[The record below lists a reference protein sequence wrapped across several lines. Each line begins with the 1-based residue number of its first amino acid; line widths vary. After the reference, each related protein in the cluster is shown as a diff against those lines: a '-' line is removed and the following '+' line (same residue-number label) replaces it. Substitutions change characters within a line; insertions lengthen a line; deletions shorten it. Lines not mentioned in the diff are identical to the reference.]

1 MGFGLL
7 LLAGIGKE
15 KLMKQSKIFEDNERV
30 HIYKAYAFRICV
42 VRDKQITFRKEP
54 VSNQNDGAGF
64 IREVIKKLGQTDREN
79 MVAVMLNTKNCV
91 IGINLVSVG
100 SLNASYASPREV
112 FKAAINSNCA
122 ALILGHNHPSGVCQP
137 STEDM
142 IITKNLVMSA
152 EILGFIIHD
161 HLIVDTESD
170 NFYSFSHDGI
180 LDRMKISAKET
191 IKWQ

>member
-1 MGFGLL
+1 
-7 LLAGIGKE
+7 
-15 KLMKQSKIFEDNERV
+15 MKQAKIFEDNERV

-100 SLNASYASPREV
+100 CLNASYASPREV

-137 STEDM
+137 SPEDM